1 MIIYL
6 DLDGVFADFK
16 KRFKEIVHF
25 DYETDPAGAWKRL
38 DQVDHLFL
46 TLEPFPG
53 ARWFFDKIID
63 TEVPCKMLTACP
75 RKTGKLVT
83 AAEDKTEW
91 VRKYLSANIEVI
103 CTDGWTGKAAYAHP
117 DAILIDDMQRNID
130 AWQAA
135 GGIGIQHTSQE
146 ETLFSLLKLG
156 ILKS

>member
-53 ARWFFDKIID
+53 ALQFFNKIAE
-63 TEVPCKMLTACP
+63 TGVPRKMLTACP
-75 RKTGKLVT
+75 RRTGKLVT
-83 AAEDKTEW
+83 AAEDKAEW
-91 VRKYLSANIEVI
+91 VARYLSPRIEVI
-103 CTDGWTGKAAYAHP
+103 CTDGWTGKAAYARP

-135 GGIGIQHTSQE
+135 GGIGIRHTSE
-146 ETLFSLLKLG
+146 ENTLMQLARHL
-156 ILKS
+156 